1 MIKKIKNK
9 AIFDYDAQ
17 SDVLYVYTKEI
28 KYKESM
34 DLGDII
40 LDIGEKGM
48 VKGIVILDASKKFK
62 LDKYDLK
69 HVKKLSVEVKIT
81 SDVIKLKITIGVIKR
96 SKEIEKFATAK
107 GLNDIGLPSDVA
119 CMEC

>member
-1 MIKKIKNK
+1 MIKEIKNK

-17 SDVLYVYTKEI
+17 SDVLYVYTKGI

-40 LDIGEKGM
+40 VDIGEKGV

-96 SKEIEKFATAK
+96 SKEVFTLGRVLTVLKKLVETT
-107 GLNDIGLPSDVA
+107 
-119 CMEC
+119 

>member
-1 MIKKIKNK
+1 MKKIENK

-17 SDVLYVYTKEI
+17 SDVLYVYTKGI

-40 LDIGEKGM
+40 LDIGEKGH
-48 VKGIVILDASKKFK
+48 VKGVVILDASKKFN
-62 LDKYDLK
+62 LDKYDLR
-69 HVKKLSVEVKIT
+69 HVKKLSCGIEIT
-81 SDVIKLKITIGVIKR
+81 PDVVKLKITIGVIKR
-96 SKEIEKFATAK
+96 NKEIEKFATTK
-107 GLNDIGLPSDVA
+107 GLNDIGLPSDVV